1 MGEMMYCPQCHENR
15 MTTMDINWIICIILL
30 LLGVVLGIVYL
41 LYCYIEKRRCPVCG
55 TSSKLM
61 EPPRYQQPPTN

>member
-1 MGEMMYCPQCHENR
+1 MYCPQSHENR

-30 LLGVVLGIVYL
+30 LLGIILEVVYL
-41 LYCYIEKRRCPVCG
+41 LYCYIEKRRCPICG
-55 TSSKLM
+55 TSSKVM